1 MISLMSPSSPF
12 KVREMNSDLK
22 IGLALGSGAA
32 RGMSHIGIINAL
44 AEIGIEPKIVCG
56 TSVGSLVGA
65 AYAAGRLEKLESWA
79 RSLTRLDVARFIDIN
94 TSFTGFVDTDR
105 LHDFLNEHVASDDSV
120 IEDLPKAYASVAT
133 DLANGREVWLN
144 EGSIIQSVWASMS
157 LPGLFPAIKHN
168 NSWLV
173 DGGLVNPIPVS
184 LCRAMGADIVIA
196 VNLNG
201 DIVGKHF
208 GRSNGRLKKSKP
220 GDRKKGSKTGNWK
233 MDNWKTGNGVSDKL
247 NELVKEYTNFSL
259 FDDAPK
265 VEQPPS
271 LLDAIAGSV
280 NICQDRITRSR
291 MAGDPPDIMLS
302 PKLSDLGLLELY
314 RSDEAIKEGMRC
326 VERLRSGIEHVLGR
340 A

>member
-1 MISLMSPSSPF
+1 
-12 KVREMNSDLK
+12 MNSELK

-32 RGMSHIGIINAL
+32 RGMSHIGVINAL
-44 AEIGIEPKIVCG
+44 ATMGIEPAIVCG

-65 AYAAGRLEKLESWA
+65 SYAAGKLDTLESWA
-79 RSLTRLDVARFIDIN
+79 RSLSRLDVARFIDIN

-105 LHDFLNEHVASDDSV
+105 FHDFLNEHVASDDAV

-133 DLANGREVWLN
+133 DLETGREVWLN
-144 EGSIIQSVWASMS
+144 EGSVIQSVWASMS

-184 LCRAMGADIVIA
+184 VCRAMGADIVIA

-208 GRSNGRLKKSKP
+208 ERVSA
-220 GDRKKGSKTGNWK
+220 RKR
-233 MDNWKTGNGVSDKL
+233 TGNGVGDKI
-247 NELVKEYTNFSL
+247 NELVKEYTNISL
-259 FDDAPK
+259 FEDRDE
-265 VEQPPS
+265 VDQPPR
-271 LLDAIAGSV
+271 LLDAIAGSI
-280 NICQDRITRSR
+280 NIFQDRITRSR

-314 RSDEAIKEGMRC
+314 RSDEAIEEGMKC
-326 VERLRSGIEHVLGR
+326 VERLRSEIEYVLER

>member
-1 MISLMSPSSPF
+1 MSMISLMSPLSPL
-12 KVREMNSDLK
+12 KVREMNSELK

-44 AEIGIEPKIVCG
+44 AEIGIEPKIICG

-65 AYAAGRLEKLESWA
+65 AYAAGRLKKLESWA

-94 TSFTGFVDTDR
+94 TSFTGFVDKDR
-105 LHDFLNEHVASDDSV
+105 MHDFLNQHVASDDAV

-144 EGSIIQSVWASMS
+144 EGSLIQSVWASMS

-173 DGGLVNPIPVS
+173 DGGLVNPVPVS
-184 LCRAMGADIVIA
+184 ACRAMGADIVIA

-201 DIVGKHF
+201 DIVGKHLE
-208 GRSNGRLKKSKP
+208 RANGRK
-220 GDRKKGSKTGNWK
+220 RI
-233 MDNWKTGNGVSDKL
+233 GNGVGDKL
-247 NELVKEYTNFSL
+247 NELVKEYTNISL
-259 FDDAPK
+259 FEDRDE
-265 VEQPPS
+265 VDQPPS
-271 LLDAIAGSV
+271 LLDAIAASV

-291 MAGDPPDIMLS
+291 MAGDPPDIMLR
-302 PKLSDLGLLELY
+302 PKLSDIGLLELY
-314 RSDEAIKEGMRC
+314 RSDEAIEEGMKC
-326 VERLRSGIEHVLGR
+326 VERLRSEVEYVMER

>member
-1 MISLMSPSSPF
+1 MSSSFPF
-12 KVREMNSDLK
+12 KVREMSSDLK

-44 AEIGIEPKIVCG
+44 AIMGIEPAIVCG

-65 AYAAGRLEKLESWA
+65 SSASGKIETLESWA
-79 RSLTRLDVARFIDIN
+79 RSLTRLDVARFIDISP
-94 TSFTGFVDTDR
+94 SFSGFVDTDR
-105 LHDFLNEHVASDDSV
+105 LHEFLNNHVAGDDAN
-120 IEDLPKAYASVAT
+120 IEDLNKSYASVAT
-133 DLANGREVWLN
+133 DLQTGREVWLN
-144 EGSIIQSVWASMS
+144 EGSVIQSVWASMS
-157 LPGLFPAIKHN
+157 LPGLFPAIKHK

-184 LCRAMGADIVIA
+184 VCRAMGADIVIA

-208 GRSNGRLKKSKP
+208 GRSNGRSKQ
-220 GDRKKGSKTGNWK
+220 GEASANG
-233 MDNWKTGNGVSDKL
+233 KTGNGISDKL
-247 NELVKEYTNFSL
+247 NDLVKEYTNISL
-259 FDDAPK
+259 FEDEPEVD
-265 VEQPPS
+265 QPPN
-271 LLDAIAGSV
+271 LLEAIAGSV
-280 NICQDRITRSR
+280 NIFQDRITRSR

-314 RSDEAIKEGMRC
+314 RSDEAIKEGMKC
-326 VERLRSGIEHVLGR
+326 VERLRSEIEHVLER